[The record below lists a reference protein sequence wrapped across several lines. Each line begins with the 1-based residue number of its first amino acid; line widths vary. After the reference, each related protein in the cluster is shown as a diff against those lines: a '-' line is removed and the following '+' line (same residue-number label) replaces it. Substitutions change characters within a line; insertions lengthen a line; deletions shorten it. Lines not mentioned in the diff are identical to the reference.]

1 MNTIRSS
8 IVVLILLAIIT
19 GVAYPLL
26 VTGLANVL
34 FPWQAQGSLIQQEE
48 RVIGSTLIGQ
58 NYQSDRYFFGRPS
71 ATADYPYNALAS
83 SGSNLAISNPLLN
96 EDFAQRSQQLRMQ
109 NPDAGQA
116 IPVDLLTTSAS
127 GLDPQISVAAA
138 LYQAPRIAKNRQI
151 PLKAVESLIA
161 AQTEKPL
168 LAFMGE
174 PVVNV
179 LQLNVAL
186 DEFKQQ
192 ANLPTYW
199 G

>member
-34 FPWQAQGSLIQQEE
+34 FPWQAQGSLIEQNG
-48 RVIGSTLIGQ
+48 RVVGSALIGQ
-58 NYQSDRYFFGRPS
+58 HYQSDRYFFGRPS
-71 ATADYPYNALAS
+71 ATAEFPYNSLAS
-83 SGSNLAISNPLLN
+83 GGSNLAVNNPVLY
-96 EDFAQRSQQLRMQ
+96 ESFEQRREQLRKQ

-116 IPVDLLTTSAS
+116 VPVDLLTASAS
-127 GLDPQISVAAA
+127 GLDPNISVAAA
-138 LYQAPRIAKNRQI
+138 LYQAPRIAKKREI
-151 PLKAVESLIA
+151 ALREVESLIA
-161 AQTEKPL
+161 AQTENPL

-179 LQLNVAL
+179 LQLNIAL
-186 DEFKQQ
+186 DELKPQTHQ
-192 ANLPTYW
+192 PTH
-199 G
+199 

>member
-116 IPVDLLTTSAS
+116 IPVDLLTASAS
-127 GLDPQISVAAA
+127 GLDPANFCCGSTLSSTAYRKEQTDPTKSSRIIDSGTNRKATPCLYGGTRCERVA
-138 LYQAPRIAKNRQI
+138 
-151 PLKAVESLIA
+151 
-161 AQTEKPL
+161 TER
-168 LAFMGE
+168 GI
-174 PVVNV
+174 
-179 LQLNVAL
+179 
-186 DEFKQQ
+186 
-192 ANLPTYW
+192 

>member
-83 SGSNLAISNPLLN
+83 SGSNLAP
-96 EDFAQRSQQLRMQ
+96 E
-109 NPDAGQA
+109 
-116 IPVDLLTTSAS
+116 
-127 GLDPQISVAAA
+127 
-138 LYQAPRIAKNRQI
+138 
-151 PLKAVESLIA
+151 
-161 AQTEKPL
+161 
-168 LAFMGE
+168 
-174 PVVNV
+174 
-179 LQLNVAL
+179 
-186 DEFKQQ
+186 
-192 ANLPTYW
+192 
-199 G
+199 

>member
-116 IPVDLLTTSAS
+116 IPVDLLTASAS

-138 LYQAPRIAKNRQI
+138 LYQTPRIAKNRQI

-192 ANLPTYW
+192 ANLPTY
-199 G
+199 

>member
-116 IPVDLLTTSAS
+116 IPVDLLTASAS

-151 PLKAVESLIA
+151 PQKAVESLIA

-192 ANLPTYW
+192 ANLPTY
-199 G
+199 

>member
-116 IPVDLLTTSAS
+116 IPVDLLTASAS

-151 PLKAVESLIA
+151 PLKAVESLIE

-192 ANLPTYW
+192 ANLPTY
-199 G
+199 